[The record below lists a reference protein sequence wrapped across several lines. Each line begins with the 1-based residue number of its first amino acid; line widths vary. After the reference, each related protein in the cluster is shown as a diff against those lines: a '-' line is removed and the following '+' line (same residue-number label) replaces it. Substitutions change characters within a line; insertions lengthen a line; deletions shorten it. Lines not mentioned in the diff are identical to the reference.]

1 MIFIK
6 KVLLY
11 LLCLLSCFSIGYTI
25 TCLYYD
31 VFDNKITHEETMFM
45 DHFIEEYYDK
55 NNSIEI

>member
-25 TCLYYD
+25 TGLYYD

>member
-6 KVLLY
+6 IFLLY

-25 TCLYYD
+25 TGLYYEI
-31 VFDNKITHEETMFM
+31 FDNKTTYEETMFL
-45 DHFIEEYYDK
+45 DYIIEEYYDK

>member
-25 TCLYYD
+25 TGLYYD
-31 VFDNKITHEETMFM
+31 VFDNKITHEKTMFM